1 MPRNNIVLSIAAVTA
16 ALLST
21 SAIPVA
27 ADSVVAESV
36 AVDSVVAQSVAVKSV
51 AADSVVAQSFAAES
65 VAAKSVAV
73 DSVAAIPVAAIPV
86 TAILFTADSVTS
98 LPFAA
103 AQSIDTPSPAM
114 TYPGRYVK
122 AYTNRVNAETET
134 LPDNAHPSYA
144 PPVGGTDNT
153 QTDAGAQTDEFT
165 AALIDCAL
173 DEILSTDE
181 CFVSERQYIDAS
193 PDAFLEITA
202 LGERALPYLES
213 IASGADEG
221 FRPYIA
227 MAAMYKI
234 SPELYDREFVSPD
247 GRYTLRAEVY
257 SFYQTIVPYDNIC
270 YRLRLVDNATGE
282 VAAAPY
288 DSFVFA
294 DGIDNNIGWSPD
306 SKYVSVTQ
314 SYRHSY
320 TVTGLLDTSRAEYIQ
335 LPHAEQVEDII
346 GKPLSLTADGGEYDR
361 VHFRPIGWGGDRI
374 YIRVSLG
381 NSDGDMVDVGWY
393 SYDISDKNID
403 YIVHIIR

>member
-27 ADSVVAESV
+27 AESVSEESVAAESVSEESV
-36 AVDSVVAQSVAVKSV
+36 AVDSV
-51 AADSVVAQSFAAES
+51 
-65 VAAKSVAV
+65 AV
-73 DSVAAIPVAAIPV
+73 DSV
-86 TAILFTADSVTS
+86 TS
-98 LPFAA
+98 FPFATE
-103 AQSIDTPSPAM
+103 QRMDTPSPAV
-114 TYPGRYVK
+114 TYPYRYVI
-122 AYTNRVNAETET
+122 AYKNRVNAVPEAV
-134 LPDNAHPSYA
+134 PDNAHPSYA
-144 PPVGGTDNT
+144 PPVGGSGNA
-153 QTDAGAQTDEFT
+153 QTDAAAQTDEFT
-165 AALIDCAL
+165 AALIDSAL

-181 CFVSERQYIDAS
+181 CFVSERQYIEAN

-282 VAAAPY
+282 VVAAVY
-288 DSFVFA
+288 DNFVFA

-346 GKPLSLTADGGEYDR
+346 GKPLSLTADGEYDR

-403 YIVHIIR
+403 YIEHIIR

>member
-1 MPRNNIVLSIAAVTA
+1 MPRNITVLSIAALIVVR
-16 ALLST
+16 LLNT
-21 SAIPVA
+21 TIPVA
-27 ADSVVAESV
+27 ADSDEADTVII
-36 AVDSVVAQSVAVKSV
+36 DTV
-51 AADSVVAQSFAAES
+51 AADSVITDTVIANSAVADDSA
-65 VAAKSVAV
+65 VADTVA
-73 DSVAAIPVAAIPV
+73 
-86 TAILFTADSVTS
+86 
-98 LPFAA
+98 
-103 AQSIDTPSPAM
+103 SPA
-114 TYPGRYVK
+114 YAGRLVR
-122 AYTNRVNAETET
+122 AYTNRVNAPTET
-134 LPDNAHPSYA
+134 SPDNAHPSYA
-144 PPVGGTDNT
+144 PPVGGSGNT
-153 QTDAGAQTDEFT
+153 QPDAAAQTDEFT
-165 AALIDCAL
+165 AALIDSAL
-173 DEILSTDE
+173 DEILSADE

-320 TVTGLLDTSRAEYIQ
+320 TTTGLLDTSRAEYIQ

-346 GKPLSLTADGGEYDR
+346 GKPLTFPAPDGGQYDC
-361 VHFRPIGWGGDRI
+361 VHFVLDGWGADTIQIRI
-374 YIRVSLG
+374 RL
-381 NSDGDMVDVGWY
+381 SDPDGEGVDVGWY
-393 SYDISDKNID
+393 SYDISDNNIA
-403 YIVHIIR
+403 YIEHIIR

>member
-27 ADSVVAESV
+27 ADSVEAESV
-36 AVDSVVAQSVAVKSV
+36 AVDSVVAQSVAVESVAVDSV
-51 AADSVVAQSFAAES
+51 AAQS

-73 DSVAAIPVAAIPV
+73 NSVAAIPV

-98 LPFAA
+98 LSFAA

-114 TYPGRYVK
+114 TYPHRYVI
-122 AYTNRVNAETET
+122 AYKNRVNAPTET

-153 QTDAGAQTDEFT
+153 QTDAAAQTDEFT
-165 AALIDCAL
+165 AALIDSAL

-181 CFVSERQYIDAS
+181 CFVSERQYIEAN

-213 IASGADEG
+213 IASGTDEG

-227 MAAMYKI
+227 MAAMYEI

-282 VAAAPY
+282 VTAPY

-320 TVTGLLDTSRAEYIQ
+320 TVTGLFDTPRAEYIQ

-346 GKPLSLTADGGEYDR
+346 GKPLSLTADGEYDR
-361 VHFRPIGWGGDRI
+361 VHFRPIGWGDDRI
-374 YIRVSLG
+374 YIRVLLG
-381 NSDGDMVDVGWY
+381 NSDGETIDAGWY

-403 YIVHIIR
+403 YIEHIIR

>member
-1 MPRNNIVLSIAAVTA
+1 MPRNNIVLSIAAVTVA
-16 ALLST
+16 ILSA
-21 SAIPVA
+21 SVIPVA
-27 ADSVVAESV
+27 ADSVAAESVAVESVAAESV
-36 AVDSVVAQSVAVKSV
+36 AVDSVAV
-51 AADSVVAQSFAAES
+51 D
-65 VAAKSVAV
+65 SVAV
-73 DSVAAIPVAAIPV
+73 DSIAVE
-86 TAILFTADSVTS
+86 SVTS
-98 LPFAA
+98 FPFATE
-103 AQSIDTPSPAM
+103 QRMDTPSPAM
-114 TYPGRYVK
+114 TYPHRYVK
-122 AYTNRVNAETET
+122 AYTNRVNAAPEAV
-134 LPDNAHPSYA
+134 PDNAHPSYA
-144 PPVGGTDNT
+144 PPVGGSGNA
-153 QTDAGAQTDEFT
+153 QTDAAAQTDEFT
-165 AALIDCAL
+165 AALIDSAL
-173 DEILSTDE
+173 DEILSLDE

-227 MAAMYKI
+227 MAAMYAI

-282 VAAAPY
+282 VTAAPY

-346 GKPLSLTADGGEYDR
+346 GKPLSLSHAGGEYDR
-361 VHFRPIGWGGDRI
+361 VHFRPAGWGGDRI

-403 YIVHIIR
+403 YIEHIIR

>member
-1 MPRNNIVLSIAAVTA
+1 MPRKIIAPSIAAVIA
-16 ALLST
+16 ASMII
-21 SAIPVA
+21 AVMPVA
-27 ADSVVAESV
+27 AARN
-36 AVDSVVAQSVAVKSV
+36 
-51 AADSVVAQSFAAES
+51 
-65 VAAKSVAV
+65 
-73 DSVAAIPVAAIPV
+73 
-86 TAILFTADSVTS
+86 
-98 LPFAA
+98 
-103 AQSIDTPSPAM
+103 IDTPSPAV

-122 AYTNRVNAETET
+122 AYTNRADAAPEAV
-134 LPDNAHPSYA
+134 PDNAHPSYA
-144 PPVGGTDNT
+144 PPVGGSGNA
-153 QTDAGAQTDEFT
+153 QTDAAAQTDEFT
-165 AALIDCAL
+165 AVLIDSAL

-181 CFVSERQYIDAS
+181 CFVSERQYIEAD
-193 PDAFLEITA
+193 PDAFMKIVA

-227 MAAMYKI
+227 MAAMYVI

-270 YRLRLVDNATGE
+270 YRLRLVDNTTGE
-282 VAAAPY
+282 TVAAPY

-294 DGIDNNIGWSPD
+294 DSIDNNISWSPD

-320 TVTGLLDTSRAEYIQ
+320 TTTGLFDTVRAEYIQ

-361 VHFRPIGWGGDRI
+361 VHFRPTGWGDDRI

-381 NSDGDMVDVGWY
+381 NSDGETIDAGWY
-393 SYDISDKNID
+393 LYDISDKNID
-403 YIVHIIR
+403 YIEHIIR

>member
-21 SAIPVA
+21 SAIPVV
-27 ADSVVAESV
+27 ADSVSVDSVSVDSV
-36 AVDSVVAQSVAVKSV
+36 AV
-51 AADSVVAQSFAAES
+51 DSVVAQSFAAES

-73 DSVAAIPVAAIPV
+73 DSVAAIPV

-122 AYTNRVNAETET
+122 AYTKCVNAAPETS
-134 LPDNAHPSYA
+134 PDNAHPSYA

-165 AALIDCAL
+165 AALIDSAL

-181 CFVSERQYIDAS
+181 CFVSERQYIEAN
-193 PDAFLEITA
+193 PYAFLEITA

-213 IASGADEG
+213 IASGTDEG

-234 SPELYDREFVSPD
+234 SPELYDREFISPD
-247 GRYTLRAEVY
+247 GRYSLRAEVY

-270 YRLRLVDNATGE
+270 YRLRLVDGMTGE
-282 VAAAPY
+282 VTAPY

-294 DGIDNNIGWSPD
+294 DSIDNNIGWSPD

-320 TVTGLLDTSRAEYIQ
+320 TVTGLFDTSRAEYIQ

-346 GKPLSLTADGGEYDR
+346 GRPLSLSHADGEYDR
-361 VHFRPIGWGGDRI
+361 VHFRPIGWGDDRI

-403 YIVHIIR
+403 YIEHIIR

>member
-27 ADSVVAESV
+27 AESVSEESVAAESVSEESV
-36 AVDSVVAQSVAVKSV
+36 AVDSV
-51 AADSVVAQSFAAES
+51 
-65 VAAKSVAV
+65 AV
-73 DSVAAIPVAAIPV
+73 DSV
-86 TAILFTADSVTS
+86 TS
-98 LPFAA
+98 FPFATE
-103 AQSIDTPSPAM
+103 QRMDTPSPAV
-114 TYPGRYVK
+114 TYPYRYVI
-122 AYTNRVNAETET
+122 AYKNRVNAVPEAV
-134 LPDNAHPSYA
+134 PDNAHPSYA
-144 PPVGGTDNT
+144 PPVGGSGNA
-153 QTDAGAQTDEFT
+153 QTDAAAQTDEFT
-165 AALIDCAL
+165 AALIDSAL

-181 CFVSERQYIDAS
+181 CFVSERQYIEAN

-213 IASGADEG
+213 IASGTDEG

-282 VAAAPY
+282 VVAAVY
-288 DSFVFA
+288 DNFVFA

-346 GKPLSLTADGGEYDR
+346 GKPLSLTADGEYDR

-403 YIVHIIR
+403 YIEHIIR

>member
-27 ADSVVAESV
+27 AESVSEESVAAESVAVDSVAVESV
-36 AVDSVVAQSVAVKSV
+36 AVDSVVAQSVA
-51 AADSVVAQSFAAES
+51 AES
-65 VAAKSVAV
+65 VAVE
-73 DSVAAIPVAAIPV
+73 
-86 TAILFTADSVTS
+86 SVTPF
-98 LPFAA
+98 PFATE
-103 AQSIDTPSPAM
+103 QRIDTPSPAV
-114 TYPGRYVK
+114 TYPHRYVI
-122 AYTNRVNAETET
+122 AYKNRADAAPEAV
-134 LPDNAHPSYA
+134 PDNAHPSYA
-144 PPVGGTDNT
+144 PPVGGSGNT
-153 QTDAGAQTDEFT
+153 QTDAAAQTDEFT
-165 AALIDCAL
+165 AALIDSAL

-213 IASGADEG
+213 IASGVDEG

-234 SPELYDREFVSPD
+234 SPELYDREYVSPD

-282 VAAAPY
+282 VVAAPY

-320 TVTGLLDTSRAEYIQ
+320 TTTGLFDTVRAEYIQ

-346 GKPLSLTADGGEYDR
+346 GKPLSLSHDGGEYDR
-361 VHFRPIGWGGDRI
+361 VHFRPTGWGDDRI

-393 SYDISDKNID
+393 SYDINDKNID
-403 YIVHIIR
+403 YIEHIIR

>member
-27 ADSVVAESV
+27 VESV
-36 AVDSVVAQSVAVKSV
+36 AVDSVAV
-51 AADSVVAQSFAAES
+51 E
-65 VAAKSVAV
+65 
-73 DSVAAIPVAAIPV
+73 
-86 TAILFTADSVTS
+86 SVTS
-98 LPFAA
+98 FPFATE
-103 AQSIDTPSPAM
+103 QRTDMPSPAM
-114 TYPGRYVK
+114 TYPHRYVK
-122 AYTNRVNAETET
+122 AYTNRVNAPTET
-134 LPDNAHPSYA
+134 APDNAHPSYA

-153 QTDAGAQTDEFT
+153 QTDTAAQTDEFT
-165 AALIDCAL
+165 AALIDSAL

-181 CFVSERQYIDAS
+181 CFVSERQYIEAD
-193 PDAFLEITA
+193 PDAFDKITA

-221 FRPYIA
+221 FRPYVA
-227 MAAMYKI
+227 MAAMYAI

-270 YRLRLVDNATGE
+270 YRLCLVDNATGE
-282 VAAAPY
+282 VVAAVY
-288 DSFVFA
+288 DNFVFA

-306 SKYVSVTQ
+306 SKYVSVTE
-314 SYRHSY
+314 SWRSSY
-320 TVTGLLDTSRAEYIQ
+320 TTTGLFDTSRAEYIQ

-346 GKPLSLTADGGEYDR
+346 GKPLSLPADDGEYDR
-361 VHFRPIGWGGDRI
+361 VHFRPTGWGDDRI

-403 YIVHIIR
+403 YIEHIIR

>member
-27 ADSVVAESV
+27 AESVSEESVSEESV
-36 AVDSVVAQSVAVKSV
+36 AVDSV
-51 AADSVVAQSFAAES
+51 AEE
-65 VAAKSVAV
+65 
-73 DSVAAIPVAAIPV
+73 
-86 TAILFTADSVTS
+86 SVTS
-98 LPFAA
+98 FPFATE
-103 AQSIDTPSPAM
+103 QRMDTLSPAM
-114 TYPGRYVK
+114 TYPHRYVI
-122 AYTNRVNAETET
+122 AYTNRVNAAPEAV
-134 LPDNAHPSYA
+134 PDNAHPSYA

-153 QTDAGAQTDEFT
+153 QTDAAAQTDEFT
-165 AALIDCAL
+165 AALIDSAL

-181 CFVSERQYIDAS
+181 CFVSERQYIEAN

-346 GKPLSLTADGGEYDR
+346 GKPLSLPDDGEYDR
-361 VHFRPIGWGGDRI
+361 VHFRPIGWGDDRI

-381 NSDGDMVDVGWY
+381 NSDGETVAAGWY
-393 SYDISDKNID
+393 SYDIVDRNID
-403 YIVHIIR
+403 YIEHIIR

>member
-1 MPRNNIVLSIAAVTA
+1 MPRNIAVLSIAAVTA
-16 ALLST
+16 AILSA

-27 ADSVVAESV
+27 AELVSEESVAAESVAAESVAVESV
-36 AVDSVVAQSVAVKSV
+36 AVDSV
-51 AADSVVAQSFAAES
+51 
-65 VAAKSVAV
+65 AV
-73 DSVAAIPVAAIPV
+73 DSV
-86 TAILFTADSVTS
+86 TS
-98 LPFAA
+98 FPFATE
-103 AQSIDTPSPAM
+103 QRMDTPSPAM

-122 AYTNRVNAETET
+122 AYTNRADAATEAV
-134 LPDNAHPSYA
+134 PDNAHPSYA
-144 PPVGGTDNT
+144 PPVGGSGNT
-153 QTDAGAQTDEFT
+153 QTDAAAQTDEFT
-165 AALIDCAL
+165 AALIDSAL

-181 CFVSERQYIDAS
+181 CYVSERQYIEAN

-282 VAAAPY
+282 VTAAPY

-346 GKPLSLTADGGEYDR
+346 GKPLSLTADGEYDL
-361 VHFRPIGWGGDRI
+361 VHFRPIGWGDDRI

-403 YIVHIIR
+403 YIEYIIR

>member
-1 MPRNNIVLSIAAVTA
+1 MPRNNIVLSIDAVTA
-16 ALLST
+16 AILSA

-27 ADSVVAESV
+27 AESV
-36 AVDSVVAQSVAVKSV
+36 SEESV
-51 AADSVVAQSFAAES
+51 AAES
-65 VAAKSVAV
+65 VSEE
-73 DSVAAIPVAAIPV
+73 
-86 TAILFTADSVTS
+86 SVTPF
-98 LPFAA
+98 PFATE
-103 AQSIDTPSPAM
+103 QRIDTPSPAV
-114 TYPGRYVK
+114 TYPHRYVI
-122 AYTNRVNAETET
+122 AYKNRADAAPEAV
-134 LPDNAHPSYA
+134 PDNAHPSYA
-144 PPVGGTDNT
+144 PPVGGSGNT
-153 QTDAGAQTDEFT
+153 QTDAAAQTDEFT
-165 AALIDCAL
+165 AALIDSAL

-227 MAAMYKI
+227 MAAIYKI

-282 VAAAPY
+282 VTAAPY

-320 TVTGLLDTSRAEYIQ
+320 TTTGLFDTVRAEYIQ

-346 GKPLSLTADGGEYDR
+346 GKPLTFPAPDGGQYDC
-361 VHFRPIGWGGDRI
+361 VHFVLDGWGADTIQIRI
-374 YIRVSLG
+374 RL
-381 NSDGDMVDVGWY
+381 SDPDGEGVDVGWY
-393 SYDISDKNID
+393 SYDISDNNIA
-403 YIVHIIR
+403 YIEHIIR

>member
-27 ADSVVAESV
+27 AESV
-36 AVDSVVAQSVAVKSV
+36 AVDSVS
-51 AADSVVAQSFAAES
+51 EE
-65 VAAKSVAV
+65 SVAV
-73 DSVAAIPVAAIPV
+73 DSVAVESVAV
-86 TAILFTADSVTS
+86 ESVTS
-98 LPFAA
+98 FPFAA
-103 AQSIDTPSPAM
+103 EQRMDTPSPAM
-114 TYPGRYVK
+114 TYPHRYVI
-122 AYTNRVNAETET
+122 AYTNRADAPPEAV
-134 LPDNAHPSYA
+134 PDNAHPSYA

-153 QTDAGAQTDEFT
+153 QTDTAAQTDEFT
-165 AALIDCAL
+165 AALIDSAL

-181 CFVSERQYIDAS
+181 CFVSERQYIEAN

-213 IASGADEG
+213 IASGTDEG

-227 MAAMYKI
+227 MAAMYEI
-234 SPELYDREFVSPD
+234 SPELYDREYVSPD

-282 VAAAPY
+282 VTAAPY

-294 DGIDNNIGWSPD
+294 DGIDNNISWSPD

-320 TVTGLLDTSRAEYIQ
+320 TVTGLFDTSRAEYIQ

-346 GKPLSLTADGGEYDR
+346 GKPLSLTAAGGEYDR
-361 VHFRPIGWGGDRI
+361 VHFRPIGWGDDRI

-403 YIVHIIR
+403 YIEHIIR

>member
-1 MPRNNIVLSIAAVTA
+1 M
-16 ALLST
+16 
-21 SAIPVA
+21 
-27 ADSVVAESV
+27 
-36 AVDSVVAQSVAVKSV
+36 
-51 AADSVVAQSFAAES
+51 
-65 VAAKSVAV
+65 
-73 DSVAAIPVAAIPV
+73 
-86 TAILFTADSVTS
+86 
-98 LPFAA
+98 
-103 AQSIDTPSPAM
+103 
-114 TYPGRYVK
+114 
-122 AYTNRVNAETET
+122 
-134 LPDNAHPSYA
+134 
-144 PPVGGTDNT
+144 
-153 QTDAGAQTDEFT
+153 
-165 AALIDCAL
+165 
-173 DEILSTDE
+173 
-181 CFVSERQYIDAS
+181 FVSERQYIEAN

-213 IASGADEG
+213 IASGTDEG

-282 VAAAPY
+282 VVAAVY
-288 DSFVFA
+288 DNFVFA

-346 GKPLSLTADGGEYDR
+346 GKPLSLTADGEYDR

-403 YIVHIIR
+403 YIEHIIR

>member
-27 ADSVVAESV
+27 AESVAVDSVVEESVAAESVAAESV
-36 AVDSVVAQSVAVKSV
+36 AVDSV
-51 AADSVVAQSFAAES
+51 
-65 VAAKSVAV
+65 AV
-73 DSVAAIPVAAIPV
+73 DSVAAIPV

-98 LPFAA
+98 FPFATE
-103 AQSIDTPSPAM
+103 QRMDTPSPAM
-114 TYPGRYVK
+114 TYPHRYVI
-122 AYTNRVNAETET
+122 AYKNRVNAVPEAA
-134 LPDNAHPSYA
+134 PDNAHPSYA
-144 PPVGGTDNT
+144 PPVGGSGNA

-165 AALIDCAL
+165 AALIDSAL

-213 IASGADEG
+213 IASGVDEG

-320 TVTGLLDTSRAEYIQ
+320 TVTGLFDTSRAEYIQ

-346 GKPLSLTADGGEYDR
+346 GKPLSLTADGEYDR
-361 VHFRPIGWGGDRI
+361 VHFRPIGWGDDRI

-403 YIVHIIR
+403 YIEHIIR

>member
-1 MPRNNIVLSIAAVTA
+1 MPRNITVLSIAALIVVR
-16 ALLST
+16 LLNT
-21 SAIPVA
+21 TIPVA
-27 ADSVVAESV
+27 ADSDEADTVII
-36 AVDSVVAQSVAVKSV
+36 DTV
-51 AADSVVAQSFAAES
+51 AADSVITDTVIANSAVADDSA
-65 VAAKSVAV
+65 VADTVA
-73 DSVAAIPVAAIPV
+73 
-86 TAILFTADSVTS
+86 
-98 LPFAA
+98 
-103 AQSIDTPSPAM
+103 SPA
-114 TYPGRYVK
+114 YAGRLVR
-122 AYTNRVNAETET
+122 AYTNRVNAPTET
-134 LPDNAHPSYA
+134 SPDNAHPSYA

-153 QTDAGAQTDEFT
+153 QTDAAAQTDEFT
-165 AALIDCAL
+165 AALIDSAL

-221 FRPYIA
+221 FRPYVA
-227 MAAMYKI
+227 MAAMYAI

-282 VAAAPY
+282 VTAAPY

-346 GKPLSLTADGGEYDR
+346 GKPLSLPADDGEYDR
-361 VHFRPIGWGGDRI
+361 VHFRPIGWGDDRI

-403 YIVHIIR
+403 YIEHIIR

>member
-27 ADSVVAESV
+27 AESVAAESV
-36 AVDSVVAQSVAVKSV
+36 AVESVAEESV
-51 AADSVVAQSFAAES
+51 TSFPFAAE
-65 VAAKSVAV
+65 
-73 DSVAAIPVAAIPV
+73 
-86 TAILFTADSVTS
+86 
-98 LPFAA
+98 
-103 AQSIDTPSPAM
+103 QRMDTLSPAT
-114 TYPGRYVK
+114 TYPHRYVI
-122 AYTNRVNAETET
+122 AYKNRADAVPEAV
-134 LPDNAHPSYA
+134 PDNAHPSYA
-144 PPVGGTDNT
+144 PPVGGSGNT
-153 QTDAGAQTDEFT
+153 QTDAAQTDEFT
-165 AALIDCAL
+165 AALIDSAL

-221 FRPYIA
+221 FRPHIA

-270 YRLRLVDNATGE
+270 YRLCLVDNATGE

-346 GKPLSLTADGGEYDR
+346 GKPLSLPADDGEYDR
-361 VHFRPIGWGGDRI
+361 VHFRPIGWGDDRI

-403 YIVHIIR
+403 YIEHIIR

>member
-1 MPRNNIVLSIAAVTA
+1 MEQKHAPRRLKGYSNQRRDKNAEKNHCAVNCGGYRGFDDNC
-16 ALLST
+16 S
-21 SAIPVA
+21 
-27 ADSVVAESV
+27 D
-36 AVDSVVAQSVAVKSV
+36 AV
-51 AADSVVAQSFAAES
+51 
-65 VAAKSVAV
+65 
-73 DSVAAIPVAAIPV
+73 
-86 TAILFTADSVTS
+86 
-98 LPFAA
+98 AA

-114 TYPGRYVK
+114 TYPYRYVI
-122 AYTNRVNAETET
+122 AYKNRVNAVPETV
-134 LPDNAHPSYA
+134 PDNAHPSYA
-144 PPVGGTDNT
+144 PPVGGSGNT

-165 AALIDCAL
+165 AALIDSAL

-193 PDAFLEITA
+193 PDAFLAITA

-221 FRPYIA
+221 FRPHIA
-227 MAAMYKI
+227 MAAMYAI

-247 GRYTLRAEVY
+247 GRYSLRAEVY

-270 YRLRLVDNATGE
+270 YRLCLVDNTTGE
-282 VAAAPY
+282 VTAAPY

-346 GKPLSLTADGGEYDR
+346 GRPLSLTADGGEYDR
-361 VHFRPIGWGGDRI
+361 VHFRPTGWGDDRI

-403 YIVHIIR
+403 YIEHIIR

>member
-1 MPRNNIVLSIAAVTA
+1 MPRNNIVLSIAALIAVR
-16 ALLST
+16 LLNT
-21 SAIPVA
+21 TIPVA
-27 ADSVVAESV
+27 ADSGEADTVIINT
-36 AVDSVVAQSVAVKSV
+36 V
-51 AADSVVAQSFAAES
+51 AADSVIVDTVIANSAVADDSA
-65 VAAKSVAV
+65 VADTVA
-73 DSVAAIPVAAIPV
+73 
-86 TAILFTADSVTS
+86 
-98 LPFAA
+98 
-103 AQSIDTPSPAM
+103 SPA
-114 TYPGRYVK
+114 YAGRYVK
-122 AYTNRVNAETET
+122 AYTNRADAAPEAV
-134 LPDNAHPSYA
+134 PDNAHPSYA
-144 PPVGGTDNT
+144 PPVGGSGNT
-153 QTDAGAQTDEFT
+153 QTDAAAQTDEFT
-165 AALIDCAL
+165 AALIDSAL

-181 CFVSERQYIDAS
+181 CFVSERQYIEAS

-213 IASGADEG
+213 IASGTDEG

-227 MAAMYKI
+227 MAAMYEI

-257 SFYQTIVPYDNIC
+257 SFYQTIIPYDNIC

-282 VAAAPY
+282 VTAAPY

-346 GKPLSLTADGGEYDR
+346 GKPLSLSHADGEYDR
-361 VHFRPIGWGGDRI
+361 VHFLPIGWGDDRI

-403 YIVHIIR
+403 YIEHIIR

>member
-27 ADSVVAESV
+27 AESVSEESVAAESVAVDSVAVESV
-36 AVDSVVAQSVAVKSV
+36 AVDSVVAQSVA
-51 AADSVVAQSFAAES
+51 AES
-65 VAAKSVAV
+65 VAVE
-73 DSVAAIPVAAIPV
+73 
-86 TAILFTADSVTS
+86 SVTPF
-98 LPFAA
+98 PFATE
-103 AQSIDTPSPAM
+103 QRIDTPSPAV
-114 TYPGRYVK
+114 TYPHRYVI
-122 AYTNRVNAETET
+122 AYKNRADAAPEAV
-134 LPDNAHPSYA
+134 PDNAHPSYA
-144 PPVGGTDNT
+144 PPVGGSGNT
-153 QTDAGAQTDEFT
+153 QTDAAAQTDEFT
-165 AALIDCAL
+165 AALIDSAL

-213 IASGADEG
+213 IASGVDEG
-221 FRPYIA
+221 YRPYIA

-234 SPELYDREFVSPD
+234 SPELYDREYVSPD

-282 VAAAPY
+282 VVAAPY

-320 TVTGLLDTSRAEYIQ
+320 TTTGLFDTVRAEYIQ

-346 GKPLSLTADGGEYDR
+346 GKPLSLSHDGGEYDR
-361 VHFRPIGWGGDRI
+361 VHFRPTGWGDDRI

-393 SYDISDKNID
+393 SYDINDKNID
-403 YIVHIIR
+403 YIEHIIR

>member
-27 ADSVVAESV
+27 AESVAVDSVVEESVAAESVAAESV
-36 AVDSVVAQSVAVKSV
+36 AVDSV
-51 AADSVVAQSFAAES
+51 
-65 VAAKSVAV
+65 AV
-73 DSVAAIPVAAIPV
+73 DSVAAIPV

-98 LPFAA
+98 FPFATE
-103 AQSIDTPSPAM
+103 QRMDTPSPAM
-114 TYPGRYVK
+114 TYPHRYVI
-122 AYTNRVNAETET
+122 AYKNRVNAVPEAA
-134 LPDNAHPSYA
+134 PDNAHPSYA
-144 PPVGGTDNT
+144 PPVGGSGNA

-165 AALIDCAL
+165 AALIDSAL

-213 IASGADEG
+213 IASGVDEG

-270 YRLRLVDNATGE
+270 YRLCLVDNATGE

-294 DGIDNNIGWSPD
+294 DSIDNNISWSPD

-346 GKPLSLTADGGEYDR
+346 GKPLSLSVDGGEYDC
-361 VHFRPIGWGGDRI
+361 VHFRPTGWGDERI

-381 NSDGDMVDVGWY
+381 NSDGETIDAGWY
-393 SYDISDKNID
+393 SYDIVHKHID
-403 YIVHIIR
+403 YIEHIIR

>member
-1 MPRNNIVLSIAAVTA
+1 M
-16 ALLST
+16 
-21 SAIPVA
+21 
-27 ADSVVAESV
+27 E
-36 AVDSVVAQSVAVKSV
+36 QK
-51 AADSVVAQSFAAES
+51 
-65 VAAKSVAV
+65 
-73 DSVAAIPVAAIPV
+73 
-86 TAILFTADSVTS
+86 
-98 LPFAA
+98 
-103 AQSIDTPSPAM
+103 
-114 TYPGRYVK
+114 
-122 AYTNRVNAETET
+122 
-134 LPDNAHPSYA
+134 HA
-144 PPVGGTDNT
+144 PPVGGSGNT
-153 QTDAGAQTDEFT
+153 QTDAAAQTDEFT
-165 AALIDCAL
+165 AALIDSAL

-227 MAAMYKI
+227 MAAMYEI

-270 YRLRLVDNATGE
+270 YRLCLVDNATGE
-282 VAAAPY
+282 VVAAVY
-288 DSFVFA
+288 DNFVFA

-320 TVTGLLDTSRAEYIQ
+320 TTTGLLDTSRAEYIQ

-346 GKPLSLTADGGEYDR
+346 GRPLSLSHADGEYDR
-361 VHFRPIGWGGDRI
+361 VHFRPTGWGDDRI

-381 NSDGDMVDVGWY
+381 NSDGETVAAGWY
-393 SYDISDKNID
+393 SYDIVHKHID
-403 YIVHIIR
+403 YIEHIIR

>member
-27 ADSVVAESV
+27 AESVSEESVAAESVAVDSVAVESV
-36 AVDSVVAQSVAVKSV
+36 AVDSVVAQSVA
-51 AADSVVAQSFAAES
+51 AES
-65 VAAKSVAV
+65 VAVE
-73 DSVAAIPVAAIPV
+73 
-86 TAILFTADSVTS
+86 SVTS
-98 LPFAA
+98 FPFATE
-103 AQSIDTPSPAM
+103 QRIDTPSPAV
-114 TYPGRYVK
+114 TYPHRYVI
-122 AYTNRVNAETET
+122 AYKNRADAAPEAV
-134 LPDNAHPSYA
+134 PDNAHPSYA
-144 PPVGGTDNT
+144 PPVGGSGNT
-153 QTDAGAQTDEFT
+153 QTDAAAQTDEFT
-165 AALIDCAL
+165 AALIDSAL

-213 IASGADEG
+213 IASGVDEG

-234 SPELYDREFVSPD
+234 SPELYDREYVSPD

-282 VAAAPY
+282 VVAAPY

-320 TVTGLLDTSRAEYIQ
+320 TTTGLFDTVRAEYIQ

-346 GKPLSLTADGGEYDR
+346 GKPLSLSHDGGEYDR
-361 VHFRPIGWGGDRI
+361 VHFRPTGWGDDRI

-393 SYDISDKNID
+393 SYDINDKNID
-403 YIVHIIR
+403 YIEHIIR

>member
-21 SAIPVA
+21 SAIPV
-27 ADSVVAESV
+27 VAESV
-36 AVDSVVAQSVAVKSV
+36 SEESV
-51 AADSVVAQSFAAES
+51 AADSVAEES
-65 VAAKSVAV
+65 VT
-73 DSVAAIPVAAIPV
+73 P
-86 TAILFTADSVTS
+86 F
-98 LPFAA
+98 PFATE
-103 AQSIDTPSPAM
+103 QRIDTPSPAV
-114 TYPGRYVK
+114 TYPHRYDK
-122 AYTNRVNAETET
+122 AYTNRVNAVPEAV
-134 LPDNAHPSYA
+134 PDNAHPSYA
-144 PPVGGTDNT
+144 PPVGGSGNT
-153 QTDAGAQTDEFT
+153 QTDAAAQTDEFT
-165 AALIDCAL
+165 AALIDSAL

-227 MAAMYKI
+227 MAAMYEI

-270 YRLRLVDNATGE
+270 YRLCLVDNTTGE
-282 VAAAPY
+282 VTAAPY

-294 DGIDNNIGWSPD
+294 DGIDNNISWSPD

-320 TVTGLLDTSRAEYIQ
+320 TVTGLFDTSRAEYIQ

-346 GKPLSLTADGGEYDR
+346 GKPLSLPADDGEYDR
-361 VHFRPIGWGGDRI
+361 VHFRPIGWGDDRI

-403 YIVHIIR
+403 YIEHIIR

>member
-27 ADSVVAESV
+27 AESV
-36 AVDSVVAQSVAVKSV
+36 SEESV
-51 AADSVVAQSFAAES
+51 AAES
-65 VAAKSVAV
+65 VSEE
-73 DSVAAIPVAAIPV
+73 
-86 TAILFTADSVTS
+86 SVTPF
-98 LPFAA
+98 PFATE
-103 AQSIDTPSPAM
+103 QRIDTPSPAV
-114 TYPGRYVK
+114 TYPYRYVI
-122 AYTNRVNAETET
+122 AYTNRADAPTET
-134 LPDNAHPSYA
+134 APDNAHPSYA
-144 PPVGGTDNT
+144 PPVGGSGNT
-153 QTDAGAQTDEFT
+153 QTDAAAQTDEFT
-165 AALIDCAL
+165 AALIDSAL

-181 CFVSERQYIDAS
+181 CFVSERQYIEAN

-213 IASGADEG
+213 IASGTDEG

-247 GRYTLRAEVY
+247 GSYTLRAEVY
-257 SFYQTIVPYDNIC
+257 SFYQTIVLYDNIC

-282 VAAAPY
+282 VVAAVY
-288 DSFVFA
+288 DNFVFA

-320 TVTGLLDTSRAEYIQ
+320 TVTGLFDTSRAEYIQ

-346 GKPLSLTADGGEYDR
+346 GKPLSLTADGEYDR

-381 NSDGDMVDVGWY
+381 NSDGETVAAGWY
-393 SYDISDKNID
+393 SYDIVHKYID
-403 YIVHIIR
+403 YIEHIIR

>member
-1 MPRNNIVLSIAAVTA
+1 MPRNITVLSIAALIVVR
-16 ALLST
+16 LLNT
-21 SAIPVA
+21 TIPVA
-27 ADSVVAESV
+27 ADSDEADTVIINT
-36 AVDSVVAQSVAVKSV
+36 V
-51 AADSVVAQSFAAES
+51 AADSVITDTVIANSAVADDSA
-65 VAAKSVAV
+65 VADTVA
-73 DSVAAIPVAAIPV
+73 
-86 TAILFTADSVTS
+86 S
-98 LPFAA
+98 LAYA
-103 AQSIDTPSPAM
+103 
-114 TYPGRYVK
+114 GRLVR
-122 AYTNRVNAETET
+122 AYTNRADAAPETV
-134 LPDNAHPSYA
+134 PDNAHPSYA
-144 PPVGGTDNT
+144 PPVGGSGNT
-153 QTDAGAQTDEFT
+153 QTDAAAQTDEFT
-165 AALIDCAL
+165 AALIDSAL

-221 FRPYIA
+221 FRPYVA
-227 MAAMYKI
+227 MAAMYAI

-282 VAAAPY
+282 VTAAPY

-294 DGIDNNIGWSPD
+294 DGIDNNISWSPD

-320 TVTGLLDTSRAEYIQ
+320 TVTGLFDTSRAEYIQ

-403 YIVHIIR
+403 YIEHIIR

>member
-1 MPRNNIVLSIAAVTA
+1 M
-16 ALLST
+16 
-21 SAIPVA
+21 
-27 ADSVVAESV
+27 E
-36 AVDSVVAQSVAVKSV
+36 QK
-51 AADSVVAQSFAAES
+51 
-65 VAAKSVAV
+65 
-73 DSVAAIPVAAIPV
+73 
-86 TAILFTADSVTS
+86 
-98 LPFAA
+98 
-103 AQSIDTPSPAM
+103 
-114 TYPGRYVK
+114 
-122 AYTNRVNAETET
+122 
-134 LPDNAHPSYA
+134 HA
-144 PPVGGTDNT
+144 PPVGGSGNT

-165 AALIDCAL
+165 AALIDSAL

-213 IASGADEG
+213 IASGVDEG

-234 SPELYDREFVSPD
+234 SPELYDREFISPD

-288 DSFVFA
+288 DSFVLA

-361 VHFRPIGWGGDRI
+361 VHFRPIGWGDDRI

-403 YIVHIIR
+403 YIEHIIR